1 MRMRFVLAPSAPS
14 QANENGAC
22 PPVSRHGW
30 KWSLMIA
37 LSNPSS
43 SARTPYRSS
52 SCGPNCSADAF
63 QPSVNMNAMVRSLS
77 IIPLHGIPEVRP
89 GDDLASL
96 IADAARAERIDL
108 VDGDVVAIA
117 QKIVSKSEGRI
128 VRLVDV
134 QPGPRALEMAQES
147 GKDARQLE
155 VVLRETAEIV
165 RWTHGVLISQ
175 THHGFVCANAG
186 VDRSNAGAP
195 DTVILLPVD
204 PDASAARLR
213 DAIKKSAGVTVSVV
227 VTDTFGRAWREGHMN
242 VAIGIAG
249 LPALKRYVGQ
259 FDPEGYE
266 LRVTEIAVADEVA
279 AAAELVMGKLDRCPA
294 AVVRGLVMLEP
305 AETARDY
312 VRSAEKDLFR

>member
-1 MRMRFVLAPSAPS
+1 M
-14 QANENGAC
+14 
-22 PPVSRHGW
+22 
-30 KWSLMIA
+30 
-37 LSNPSS
+37 
-43 SARTPYRSS
+43 SARRLVVT
-52 SCGPNCSADAF
+52 G
-63 QPSVNMNAMVRSLS
+63 V
-77 IIPLHGIPEVRP
+77 HGLPEIRP
-89 GDDLASL
+89 GDDLATL
-96 IADAARAERIDL
+96 IANAVRAEGEQLR
-108 VDGDVVAIA
+108 DGDVLAVA

-128 VRLVDV
+128 VPLADV
-134 QPGPRALEMAQES
+134 VPGPRALEMARDS

-155 VVLRETAEIV
+155 VVLSESAKVV
-165 RWTHGVLISQ
+165 RWSHGVLISQ
-175 THHGFVCANAG
+175 TRHGFVCANAG

-204 PDASAARLR
+204 PDASATRLR
-213 DAIKKSAGVTVSVV
+213 EAIRAKTGATVSVI

-279 AAAELVMGKLDRCPA
+279 AAAELVMGKLDRCPVA
-294 AVVRGLVMLEP
+294 IVRGLALTET

-312 VRSAEKDLFR
+312 VRPAEKDLFR